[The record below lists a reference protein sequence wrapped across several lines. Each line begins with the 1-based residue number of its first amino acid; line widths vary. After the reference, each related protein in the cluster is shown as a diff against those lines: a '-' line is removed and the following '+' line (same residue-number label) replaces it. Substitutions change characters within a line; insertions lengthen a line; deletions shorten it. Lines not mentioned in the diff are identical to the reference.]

1 MKAHCTAFLIY
12 SDMVTI
18 NFYSY
23 NGHPNTINKVLGE
36 PTQVDGALRQ
46 DFDILHPVLTLKKT
60 PLPAFNYCY
69 VSVLGRYYFVDRV
82 EYVGNNTY
90 EISLTVDVLKTY
102 ESVILEATATVQES
116 DTPLPYISSRRNVY
130 DRQPNI
136 EKVAFPNTGLFNE
149 NGSIVMV
156 TIKGRTNG

>member
-1 MKAHCTAFLIY
+1 
-12 SDMVTI
+12 MVTI

-60 PLPAFNYCY
+60 PLPTFNYCY

-90 EISLTVDVLKTY
+90 ELSLSVDVLKTY
-102 ESVILEATATVQES
+102 ESEILEATATVQES
-116 DTPLPYISSRRNVY
+116 DTPLPYISTRRNVY

-136 EKVAFPNTGLFNE
+136 EKVAFPSTGLFNE

-156 TIKGRTNG
+156 TIKGRTQNG

>member
-23 NGHPNTINKVLGE
+23 NGHPNTINKVLGS
-36 PTQVDGALRQ
+36 PTPIDGALRQ